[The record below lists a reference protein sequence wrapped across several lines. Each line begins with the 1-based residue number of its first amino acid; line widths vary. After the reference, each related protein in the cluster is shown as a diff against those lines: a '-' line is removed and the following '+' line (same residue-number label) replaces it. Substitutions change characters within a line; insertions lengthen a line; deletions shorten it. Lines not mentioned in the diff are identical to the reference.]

1 MMSRRKNSSKVSP
14 PVQEDAAL
22 SNQTMP
28 ASESRLMLAGVIV
41 CFVLSGFAALLYQ
54 TAWLRQ
60 FSLVFG
66 TSELAV
72 ATVLAAYMAGLAGG
86 AAVAARWMQ
95 RVRRPIRVYGL
106 LEAAIAISALAVP
119 FLLSAAG
126 AAYVLMLG
134 DLPEPPSA
142 STFGQPLFY
151 LVVAFLVLAL
161 PTGFMGATLPLLTRQ
176 VIRTDRELGS
186 KVALLYAS
194 NTAGAVAGTVV
205 AAFVLLPMLGLRGT
219 VWVGVAINAL
229 VFVVAALISTRV
241 PAIDTET
248 NRVPNKSLP
257 GFISSCIKPLL
268 ATGKPMRER
277 VANAFMSQPSWILLL
292 MFFSGANAFLYEVL
306 WTRMLSHVLG
316 GSIYAFATML
326 AAFLT
331 GIALG
336 GGLSGVFA
344 KDRHSAAVNFGIAQ
358 VAIALLSI
366 GVYQWMGSALP
377 DPRSITGLSA
387 FAVVVM
393 LPATIFIGATLPLAV
408 RILAEVPSQ
417 ASEAT
422 AKIYVWNTAGAI
434 FGAVAAGFFIIP
446 AFGFEG
452 SLKLGVMTNFGL
464 ALWAMFVLTKPRRLF
479 ASATALLT
487 LLVLVVYQPS
497 RPEAVIV
504 NTAFPILDTGETE
517 ELYFAVGRSSTVL
530 LTESGGAFAL
540 RTNGLPEAAVPIRGA
555 PPVRHTQHWL
565 TALPVVA
572 RPDTKDMLVIGLG
585 GGVALEGVPD
595 SVEAV
600 DVIELEPEVFNANQ
614 LLVNRRE
621 NDPLQD
627 PRINIIFNDARNALR
642 LTNKSYDA
650 IVSQPSH
657 PWTAGASHL
666 FTREFVAIAK
676 DHLNDDGVFLQWM
689 NAEFVDE
696 ALLRSLAATLHD
708 AFEFVRVYGTDST
721 VLFFLA
727 SDSPL
732 DIEHQLALTGRPLVD
747 EPLHFSYMSFNGVDD
762 FIAALML
769 DEDGVKKFA
778 GSAPLSTDNK
788 NLMATRSRSR
798 GDGLT
803 NTQLNALVEEHDP
816 LLDPL
821 SWIHR
826 DFGDQL
832 NFAYIAYRLLA
843 EKRINRIGKLTDI
856 IPDRSVQTLVSALG
870 FEYNGERERMNEA
883 LRISLN
889 ANPNNE
895 QTRFKM
901 IASELPRFASRS
913 PSAQAQALA
922 AELSGAP
929 AAVVKAWPLGAEQ
942 NWQALSE
949 IDSELGRSRITDLWY
964 PASVKLRADWRTKV
978 VGQNRYAYE
987 ALRLVDRLL
996 VIRPELD
1003 LYVLRVAAAAALND
1017 HAIFVESGR
1026 YVAVY
1031 LEDQLQRTNNGEYN
1045 LSDAELSTILTRL
1058 NAFDTQLTIIA
1069 SSDRRGLEVRDIIR
1083 DLQRD
1088 YKVLQGER

>member
-1 MMSRRKNSSKVSP
+1 M
-14 PVQEDAAL
+14 
-22 SNQTMP
+22 
-28 ASESRLMLAGVIV
+28 
-41 CFVLSGFAALLYQ
+41 
-54 TAWLRQ
+54 
-60 FSLVFG
+60 
-66 TSELAV
+66 
-72 ATVLAAYMAGLAGG
+72 
-86 AAVAARWMQ
+86 
-95 RVRRPIRVYGL
+95 
-106 LEAAIAISALAVP
+106 
-119 FLLSAAG
+119 
-126 AAYVLMLG
+126 
-134 DLPEPPSA
+134 
-142 STFGQPLFY
+142 
-151 LVVAFLVLAL
+151 
-161 PTGFMGATLPLLTRQ
+161 
-176 VIRTDRELGS
+176 
-186 KVALLYAS
+186 
-194 NTAGAVAGTVV
+194 
-205 AAFVLLPMLGLRGT
+205 
-219 VWVGVAINAL
+219 
-229 VFVVAALISTRV
+229 
-241 PAIDTET
+241 
-248 NRVPNKSLP
+248 
-257 GFISSCIKPLL
+257 
-268 ATGKPMRER
+268 
-277 VANAFMSQPSWILLL
+277 
-292 MFFSGANAFLYEVL
+292 
-306 WTRMLSHVLG
+306 
-316 GSIYAFATML
+316 
-326 AAFLT
+326 
-331 GIALG
+331 
-336 GGLSGVFA
+336 
-344 KDRHSAAVNFGIAQ
+344 
-358 VAIALLSI
+358 
-366 GVYQWMGSALP
+366 
-377 DPRSITGLSA
+377 
-387 FAVVVM
+387 
-393 LPATIFIGATLPLAV
+393 
-408 RILAEVPSQ
+408 
-417 ASEAT
+417 
-422 AKIYVWNTAGAI
+422 
-434 FGAVAAGFFIIP
+434 
-446 AFGFEG
+446 
-452 SLKLGVMTNFGL
+452 
-464 ALWAMFVLTKPRRLF
+464 
-479 ASATALLT
+479 
-487 LLVLVVYQPS
+487 
-497 RPEAVIV
+497 
-504 NTAFPILDTGETE
+504 
-517 ELYFAVGRSSTVL
+517 
-530 LTESGGAFAL
+530 
-540 RTNGLPEAAVPIRGA
+540 
-555 PPVRHTQHWL
+555 
-565 TALPVVA
+565 
-572 RPDTKDMLVIGLG
+572 
-585 GGVALEGVPD
+585 
-595 SVEAV
+595 
-600 DVIELEPEVFNANQ
+600 
-614 LLVNRRE
+614 
-621 NDPLQD
+621 
-627 PRINIIFNDARNALR
+627 
-642 LTNKSYDA
+642 TNKSYDA